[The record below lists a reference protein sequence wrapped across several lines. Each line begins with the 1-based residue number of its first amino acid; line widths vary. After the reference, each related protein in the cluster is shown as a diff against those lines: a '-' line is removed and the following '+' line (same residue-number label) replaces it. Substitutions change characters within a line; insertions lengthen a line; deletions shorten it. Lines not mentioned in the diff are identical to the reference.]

1 MNRALVRAGL
11 LLAVL
16 AGVSACGNK
25 GPLVLPDKDKDKDKQ
40 AEPAKADAKHDAARD
55 APQPGAQRR

>member
-1 MNRALVRAGL
+1 MKRALVRAGL

-25 GPLVLPDKDKDKDKQ
+25 GPLVLPDKDKDKQ
-40 AEPAKADAKHDAARD
+40 AEPAKADAKKDAARD
-55 APQPGAQRR
+55 APQPDAPRR